1 MPAKAEPNVTFLQIN
16 PGNMVRKKAI
26 CVDLSDFN
34 QIKTELEPSFDTQM
48 KLRQQQRGTTSS
60 VNGQRGGGSSL
71 KGREKLITMTKLNRN
86 LNSSLRSRPLLKQQT
101 IRNIEKKVQQNGLNQ
116 TEREQMRLERSKEE
130 ETSEFVR
137 EIFSNRKSSISKSKF
152 VPALSI
158 DPSIHPKAHKE
169 KSLSPNAK
177 LRLLKA

>member
-1 MPAKAEPNVTFLQIN
+1 MPAKTEPNVTFLQIN

-26 CVDLSDFN
+26 CIDLSDFN
-34 QIKTELEPSFDTQM
+34 QIKTELEPNFDTQM

-101 IRNIEKKVQQNGLNQ
+101 IRNIEKKVQPNGLNQ

>member
-26 CVDLSDFN
+26 CIDLSDFN

-86 LNSSLRSRPLLKQQT
+86 LNSSVRSRPLLKQQT